1 LFIIFIFSLQ
11 YRNNNNYAIFMIK
24 IISFVDSFKHYD
36 EPIKEFQKR
45 LWKTIEFIKLKPSKR
60 IEINEIL
67 LEETIELK
75 KYLEKI
81 KWYKV
86 LLYIDS
92 KTMDTI
98 QFSKFILETQMKYWD
113 VIFIIGWAYWVI
125 FEKIEDLIDLKIS
138 FSPMTFPHAQA
149 IMMLYEQ
156 LYRVSCIKSGVKY
169 HH

>member
-1 LFIIFIFSLQ
+1 
-11 YRNNNNYAIFMIK
+11 MIK
-24 IISFVDSFKHYD
+24 IISFVDSFKHYE

-45 LWKTIEFIKLKPSKR
+45 LWKDIDFIKLKPSKR
-60 IEINEIL
+60 VEVNEIL
-67 LEETIELK
+67 NDESIELK
-75 KYLEKI
+75 KYLEKT

-98 QFSKFILETQMKYWD
+98 EFSKFIEEKQMKYSD
-113 VIFIIGWAYWVI
+113 IVFVIGWAYWVI
-125 FEKIEDLIDLKIS
+125 YDIIKEQIDFKIS

-149 IMMLYEQ
+149 IMMLLEQ
-156 LYRVSCIKSGVKY
+156 IYRVKCIKSWVKY